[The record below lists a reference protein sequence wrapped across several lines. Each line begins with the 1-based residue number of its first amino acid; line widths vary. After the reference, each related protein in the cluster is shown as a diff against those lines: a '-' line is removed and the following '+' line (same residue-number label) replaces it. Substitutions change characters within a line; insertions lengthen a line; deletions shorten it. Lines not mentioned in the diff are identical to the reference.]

1 MKDYYFLT
9 KGHINEWP
17 GVDLCIKQKE
27 TNELIGK
34 IFLLDIDEAYDY
46 DKKISLILENIEDY
60 KSYDFIKET
69 VTAFI
74 YDLKIEEKY
83 RNKGYGMA
91 LKIEAEKILKSYN
104 YKYTS
109 SITNVKNKYSQK
121 INRKLGYV
129 SLKTLYEH
137 DFFFKKI

>member
-1 MKDYYFLT
+1 
-9 KGHINEWP
+9 
-17 GVDLCIKQKE
+17 
-27 TNELIGK
+27 
-34 IFLLDIDEAYDY
+34 
-46 DKKISLILENIEDY
+46 
-60 KSYDFIKET
+60 
-69 VTAFI
+69 
-74 YDLKIEEKY
+74 
-83 RNKGYGMA
+83 MA